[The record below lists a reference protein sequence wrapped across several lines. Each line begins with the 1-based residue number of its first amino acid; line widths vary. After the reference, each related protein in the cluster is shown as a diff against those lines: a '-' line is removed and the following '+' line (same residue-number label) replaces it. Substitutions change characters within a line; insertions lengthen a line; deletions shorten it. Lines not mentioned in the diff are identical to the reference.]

1 VSEPVRAALHFLE
14 TLTLRPDD
22 LTRADIDRLRTAGL
36 TDEAI
41 RDAASVCA
49 LFSTITRLAD
59 TLDFAIPPSFDTTV
73 RLVTSRLGYR
83 LPPFVLLLPRT

>member
-1 VSEPVRAALHFLE
+1 MRAALRFLE
-14 TLTLRPDD
+14 TLTLRPED
-22 LTRADIDRLRTAGL
+22 LTGDDIDALRAAGL
-36 TDEAI
+36 TDAAI

-59 TLDFAIPPSFDTTV
+59 TLDFAIPPAFDTTV
-73 RLVTSRLGYR
+73 KLLTSRVGYR